1 MLTFLKQFVFIRG
14 KCLGYSHQVVKEL
27 STSFFFDY
35 FSEALY
41 QKSSISSAILMSPFE
56 RVGVEFNPNFP
67 AFWLSGMGVCV
78 TATTLCFQPSVYL

>member
-1 MLTFLKQFVFIRG
+1 MLTFLKQFIFIQG
-14 KCLGYSHQVVKEL
+14 KCLGYSHQAIKEL
-27 STSFFFDY
+27 SASFFFAY

-41 QKSSISSAILMSPFE
+41 QKSSTSPAMLPSPFE

-78 TATTLCFQPSVYL
+78 TAIALCFQPSVYL